1 MSANRIYRQKLSVA
15 FDFPVVFTRDAFRP
29 SNTALLKAMTRLG
42 ERRVH
47 RAAIFIDAGVARGH
61 PTLAREVTGYFRA
74 HATRLKLVAPPQL
87 VPGGETAKN
96 DLARV
101 AAIMR
106 RLLQWRLCR
115 HSFVIVIGG
124 GAVLDTVGFAASL
137 VHRGLRLIRFP
148 TTVLAQDDS
157 GVGVKTAVNFADGK
171 NLVGTFAPPFAV
183 INDEAF
189 LDTLS
194 DADWRGGV
202 AEAFKVAIIKDA
214 VFFRWLCRNAAR
226 LRRRD
231 PAAMRRLIRRSAEL
245 HLDHIRTSGDPFEFG
260 QARPLDF
267 GHWSAHKLEAL
278 SRYRVGHGQA
288 VAIGLALDACYAA
301 RKGWLREADCL
312 AIHRGL
318 GECGFT
324 LWHPLLERKT
334 VDGKLEVLGGLRDF
348 QEHLGG
354 ELFITFPKGIGRKF
368 EVQEID
374 AKLVAAC
381 VRGLKRNVTT

>member
-1 MSANRIYRQKLSVA
+1 MSPTRIYRQRLNVA
-15 FDFPVVFTRDAFRP
+15 FDFPVVFTRDTFRP
-29 SNTALLKAMTRLG
+29 SNPALLKVITRLR

-47 RAAIFIDAGVARGH
+47 RAAVFIDAGVARGR
-61 PTLAREVTGYFRA
+61 PELALAVTRYFRA
-74 HATRLKLVAPPQL
+74 HAAQLKLVARPQV

-106 RLLQWRLCR
+106 RLLAWRLCR

-137 VHRGLRLIRFP
+137 VHRGLRLIRLP

-157 GVGVKTAVNFADGK
+157 GVGVKTAVNFGAGK
-171 NLVGTFAPPFAV
+171 NLIGTFAPPFAV

-214 VFFRWLCRNAAR
+214 DFFRWLCRNAAR

-231 PAAMRRLIRRSAEL
+231 PAAMRRMIRRSAEL
-245 HLDHIRTSGDPFEFG
+245 HLDHIRTGGDPFEFG
-260 QARPLDF
+260 RARPLDF
-267 GHWSAHKLEAL
+267 GHWSAHKIEAL

-301 RKGWLREADCL
+301 RKGWITDAECR

-324 LWHPLLERKT
+324 LWHRLLERKT
-334 VDGKLEVLGGLRDF
+334 VDGKLELLGGLRDF

-354 ELFITFPKGIGRKF
+354 ELYITFPRGIGRKF
-368 EVQEID
+368 EVQEIS
-374 AKLVAAC
+374 ATLVATC
-381 VRGLKRNVTT
+381 IRGLKRNAST

>member
-1 MSANRIYRQKLSVA
+1 MSVSRTYRQKLSVA
-15 FDFPVVFTRDAFRP
+15 FDFPVVFTRDAFRA
-29 SNTALLKAMTRLG
+29 SNPALHKAMTRLR

-47 RAAIFIDAGVARGH
+47 RAAVFIDAGVARGR
-61 PTLAREVTGYFRA
+61 PNLARDVARYFRA
-74 HATRLKLVAPPQL
+74 HAKSIRLVAPPQI
-87 VPGGETAKN
+87 VPGGESAKI
-96 DLARV
+96 DLSRV

-115 HSFVIVIGG
+115 HSFVIVVGG

-148 TTVLAQDDS
+148 TTVLAQGDS
-157 GVGVKTAVNFADGK
+157 GVGVKTAVNFGAGK

-202 AEAFKVAIIKDA
+202 AEAFKVSIIKDA
-214 VFFRWLCRNAAR
+214 AFFRWLCANAAR
-226 LRRRD
+226 LQRRD

-260 QARPLDF
+260 RARPLDF
-267 GHWSAHKLEAL
+267 GHWSAHKLESM

-301 RKGWLREADCL
+301 RKGWLTERDCK

-334 VDGKLEVLGGLRDF
+334 ADGKLEVLAGLRDF

-354 ELFITFPKGIGRKF
+354 ELYITFPKGIGSKF
-368 EVQEID
+368 EVQEVGAD
-374 AKLVAAC
+374 LVAQSI
-381 VRGLKRNVTT
+381 GQLKSAWS

>member
-1 MSANRIYRQKLSVA
+1 MSVSRTYRQKLSVA
-15 FDFPVVFTRDAFRP
+15 FDFPVVFTRDAFRA
-29 SNTALLKAMTRLG
+29 SNPALHKAMTRLR

-47 RAAIFIDAGVARGH
+47 RAAVFIDAGVARGR
-61 PTLAREVTGYFRA
+61 PNLARDVARYFRA
-74 HATRLKLVAPPQL
+74 HAKSIRLVAPPQI
-87 VPGGETAKN
+87 VPGGESAKN
-96 DLARV
+96 DLSRV

-148 TTVLAQDDS
+148 TTVLAQGDS
-157 GVGVKTAVNFADGK
+157 GVGVKTAVNFGAGK

-202 AEAFKVAIIKDA
+202 AEAFKVSIIKDA
-214 VFFRWLCRNAAR
+214 AFFRWLCANAAR

-260 QARPLDF
+260 RARPLDF
-267 GHWSAHKLEAL
+267 GHWSAHKLESM

-301 RKGWLREADCL
+301 RKGWLTECDCT

-334 VDGKLEVLGGLRDF
+334 ADGKLEVLAGLRDF

-354 ELFITFPKGIGRKF
+354 ELYITFPKGIGRKF
-368 EVQEID
+368 EVQEIS
-374 AKLVAAC
+374 AALVAAC
-381 VRGLKRNVTT
+381 VRGLKRNAAT